1 MISIFMVLIS
11 KTTQTEKVI
20 KMNIYVSERN
30 VYGRATIYPQCDKAK
45 AFANIAGTKTL
56 TFETIAE
63 IKNLGYDVL
72 IKQKD
77 KL

>member
-1 MISIFMVLIS
+1 
-11 KTTQTEKVI
+11 
-20 KMNIYVSERN
+20 MNIYVNERS
-30 VYGRATIYPQCDKAK
+30 VYGNTMVYPACDKAK
-45 AFANIAGTKTL
+45 VFANIAGTKTL

-72 IKQKD
+72 IQKRD

>member
-1 MISIFMVLIS
+1 
-11 KTTQTEKVI
+11 
-20 KMNIYVSERN
+20 MNIYVNERS
-30 VYGRATIYPQCDKAK
+30 VYGNTMVYPACDKAK

-63 IKNLGYDVL
+63 IKNLGYDIL
-72 IKQKD
+72 LEQKV

>member
-1 MISIFMVLIS
+1 
-11 KTTQTEKVI
+11 
-20 KMNIYVSERN
+20 MNIYVSERN
-30 VYGRATIYPQCDKAK
+30 VYGNEVIYPQCDKAK

-56 TFETIAE
+56 TFETITE

>member
-1 MISIFMVLIS
+1 
-11 KTTQTEKVI
+11 
-20 KMNIYVSERN
+20 MNIYVNERS
-30 VYGRATIYPQCDKAK
+30 VYGNTMVYPACDKAK
-45 AFANIAGTKTL
+45 VFANIAGTKTL

-72 IKQKD
+72 ILQRD

>member
-1 MISIFMVLIS
+1 MANKDKITVDFMISIFMVLIS

-45 AFANIAGTKTL
+45 AFAKIGRASCR
-56 TFETIAE
+56 ER
-63 IKNLGYDVL
+63 V
-72 IKQKD
+72 
-77 KL
+77 

>member
-1 MISIFMVLIS
+1 M
-11 KTTQTEKVI
+11 
-20 KMNIYVSERN
+20 MNIYVNERS
-30 VYGRATIYPQCDKAK
+30 VYGNTMVYPACDKAK

-63 IKNLGYDVL
+63 IKILGYDVL
-72 IKQKD
+72 IQQRD

>member
-1 MISIFMVLIS
+1 
-11 KTTQTEKVI
+11 
-20 KMNIYVSERN
+20 MNIYVNEKS
-30 VYGRATIYPQCDKAK
+30 VYGNTMIYPACDKAM

-56 TFETIAE
+56 TFETITE

>member
-1 MISIFMVLIS
+1 MVLVRQH
-11 KTTQTEKVI
+11 KLKRANE
-20 KMNIYVSERN
+20 MNIYVSERN
-30 VYGRATIYPQCDKAK
+30 VYGNATIYPQCDKAK
-45 AFANIAGTKTL
+45 TFANIAGTKTL
-56 TFETIAE
+56 TFETITE